1 MVFDP
6 TKIDAERMY
15 DCFEEKFPN
24 AWLEIYEKYGRKMLK
39 AEYQSGDNSLEDV
52 KRIDTFYL
60 KKVFGQK

>member
-1 MVFDP
+1 
-6 TKIDAERMY
+6 
-15 DCFEEKFPN
+15 
-24 AWLEIYEKYGRKMLK
+24 MLK